1 MLGIVFLLSW
11 FFGLARLENLTHQP
25 LDATLVQV
33 YYASATCIFF
43 SAIYLR
49 TGSLFWWTIVLHFL
63 VIFTSFLL
71 YKRHRL
77 IQLQVSSISFSGYYW
92 LPQYSCLIRPKKLE
106 AIRRLSNW
114 HFIQHSISTPIKPDF
129 IKISY
134 QVFIYSYQ
142 DFTDIRLLIL
152 L

>member
-1 MLGIVFLLSW
+1 MLEVVFLSSDFW
-11 FFGLARLENLTHQP
+11 IGSSRNLNPPTFTTQP
-25 LDATLVQV
+25 CSS
-33 YYASATCIFF
+33 YYASAIGIFF

-49 TGSLFWWTIVLHFL
+49 TGILWWTIVLHFL

-71 YKRHRL
+71 SQATQAAPATSIWYFILWLLL
-77 IQLQVSSISFSGYYW
+77 ITIVL
-92 LPQYSCLIRPKKLE
+92 CLIRPKKLE

-114 HFIQHSISTPIKPDF
+114 HFIQHSISTPIRPDF

>member
-1 MLGIVFLLSW
+1 MLEVVFLSSW

-33 YYASATCIFF
+33 YYASAIGIFF

-49 TGSLFWWTIVLHFL
+49 TGILWWTIVLHFL

-71 YKRHRL
+71 SQATQAAPATSIWYFWLLL
-77 IQLQVSSISFSGYYW
+77 ITIVL
-92 LPQYSCLIRPKKLE
+92 CLIRSKKLE

-114 HFIQHSISTPIKPDF
+114 HFIQHSISTPIRSDF

>member
-1 MLGIVFLLSW
+1 VLEVVFLSSW

-33 YYASATCIFF
+33 YYASAIGIFF

-49 TGSLFWWTIVLHFL
+49 TGILWWTIVLNFL

-71 YKRHRL
+71 SQATQAAPATSIWYFILWLLL
-77 IQLQVSSISFSGYYW
+77 ITIVL
-92 LPQYSCLIRPKKLE
+92 CLIRPKKLE

-114 HFIQHSISTPIKPDF
+114 HFIQHSISTPIRPDF